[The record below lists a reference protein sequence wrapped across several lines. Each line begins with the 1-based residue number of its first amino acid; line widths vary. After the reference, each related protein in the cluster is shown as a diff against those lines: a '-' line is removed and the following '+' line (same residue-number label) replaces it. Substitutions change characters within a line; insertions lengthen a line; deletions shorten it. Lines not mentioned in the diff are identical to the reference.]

1 MSDFFDNTNHMT
13 EIFDMTPDFGTN
25 ENSSIIKV
33 LGVGG
38 GGSNAVAHMYK
49 EGIKGV
55 DFLICNTDQGHLEK
69 SPIPRKLLL
78 GSGLGA
84 GARPEVARQLA
95 VESKE
100 KIAEFIG
107 KETQMLFITAGMG
120 KGTGTGASPVI
131 AEVAHDMGIL
141 TIGVVTSPFDYE
153 GPKRN
158 RLAQDGIEEMAK
170 HVDSLIIIKNENILK
185 YYQDEDILN
194 SYGYANDVLKNA
206 CKCIAEM
213 ITCDFYQNV
222 DFNDVKTV
230 MTNSGRA
237 MLGIATARGEDRIQR
252 VVDEALAC
260 PLLDSSVI
268 TNAENFLFFISFGPN
283 AHFTGSELKEITS
296 RLQALQSDDAEIIHG
311 MGVDESLDDA
321 VKLSVI
327 ITKFDTPAA
336 ALNQTR
342 NTLADHDEDI
352 ILTEAP
358 ILSEEEVIDGTTE
371 EAKETIGELGNNT
384 PVDAPVNIPMDQTE
398 QDFFQSQGSFIS
410 TPERIEDD
418 SVQDIN
424 WKEEIKIPA
433 ILREQKLQ
441 SQNNFMT
448 TVQEEEVFATHT
460 PLFENRSGD
469 DLKEFFAD
477 LAD

>member
-1 MSDFFDNTNHMT
+1 MT
-13 EIFDMTPDFGTN
+13 EIFDMTPDFGTTA
-25 ENSSIIKV
+25 NSSIIKV

-100 KIAEFIG
+100 KIADFIG

-131 AEVAHDMGIL
+131 AEVAREMGIL

-153 GPKRN
+153 GSKRKK
-158 RLAQDGIEEMAK
+158 LAQEGIDEMSK

-230 MTNSGRA
+230 MTNSGKA

-268 TNAENFLFFISFGPN
+268 QNAENFLFFIAFGPN
-283 AHFTGSELKEITS
+283 AHFTGSELNEITS

-336 ALNQTR
+336 YLNNSGSIVT
-342 NTLADHDEDI
+342 NDHQQEIFVSD
-352 ILTEAP
+352 TP
-358 ILSEEEVIDGTTE
+358 INDEVIDGTIQDAT
-371 EAKETIGELGNNT
+371 ETINT
-384 PVDAPVNIPMDQTE
+384 PNPTEIETPASQDPFVFETGSNSPEAPSYVQGERTE
-398 QDFFQSQGSFIS
+398 DNHIDD
-410 TPERIEDD
+410 IE
-418 SVQDIN
+418 
-424 WKEEIKIPA
+424 WKSMIQEPT
-433 ILREQKLQ
+433 ILREQKI
-441 SQNNFMT
+441 QNMSVAT
-448 TVQEEEVFATHT
+448 AMEEEVFANNT

-469 DLKEFFAD
+469 DLKEFFSD

>member
-1 MSDFFDNTNHMT
+1 
-13 EIFDMTPDFGTN
+13 MTPDFGTTA
-25 ENSSIIKV
+25 NSSIIKV

-100 KIAEFIG
+100 KIADFIG

-131 AEVAHDMGIL
+131 AEVAREMAIL

-153 GPKRN
+153 GSKRKK
-158 RLAQDGIEEMAK
+158 LAQEGIDEMSK

-230 MTNSGRA
+230 MTNSGKA

-268 TNAENFLFFISFGPN
+268 QNAENFLFFIAFGPN
-283 AHFTGSELKEITS
+283 AHFTGSELNEITS

-336 ALNQTR
+336 YLNNSGSIVT
-342 NTLADHDEDI
+342 NDHQQEIFVSD
-352 ILTEAP
+352 TP
-358 ILSEEEVIDGTTE
+358 INDEVIDGTIQDAT
-371 EAKETIGELGNNT
+371 ETINT
-384 PVDAPVNIPMDQTE
+384 PNPTEIETPASQDPFVFETGSNSPEAPSYVQGERTE
-398 QDFFQSQGSFIS
+398 DNHIDD
-410 TPERIEDD
+410 IE
-418 SVQDIN
+418 
-424 WKEEIKIPA
+424 WKSMIQEPT
-433 ILREQKLQ
+433 ILREQKI
-441 SQNNFMT
+441 QNMSVAT
-448 TVQEEEVFATHT
+448 AMEEEVFANNT

-469 DLKEFFAD
+469 DLKEFFSD

>member
-1 MSDFFDNTNHMT
+1 MT

-55 DFLICNTDQGHLEK
+55 DFLICNTDQGHLEQ

-95 VESKE
+95 NESKE

-131 AEVAHDMGIL
+131 AEVAHSMGIL
-141 TIGVVTSPFDYE
+141 TIGVVTSPFEYE
-153 GPKRN
+153 GPKRI
-158 RLAQDGIEEMAK
+158 RLAQEGIEEMAK

-283 AHFTGSELKEITS
+283 AHFTGSELKEITM

-336 ALNQTR
+336 YLNQSGSTI
-342 NTLADHDEDI
+342 TTDLK
-352 ILTEAP
+352 
-358 ILSEEEVIDGTTE
+358 EEEITVSETPINDQYIHGSSEDAVATIEKLDAANNPDMEPVETPTIDPMMEPSFNNDNTIYAQGERTE
-371 EAKETIGELGNNT
+371 DPFPDDTEWKTKIQT
-384 PVDAPVNIPMDQTE
+384 PAV
-398 QDFFQSQGSFIS
+398 
-410 TPERIEDD
+410 
-418 SVQDIN
+418 
-424 WKEEIKIPA
+424 
-433 ILREQKLQ
+433 LREQLLQ
-441 SQNNFMT
+441 SQHTMT
-448 TVQEEEVFATHT
+448 MQEEEVFTPT
-460 PLFENRSGD
+460 PLFENLSGN
-469 DLKEFFAD
+469 DLKEFFSD

>member
-1 MSDFFDNTNHMT
+1 
-13 EIFDMTPDFGTN
+13 MTPDFGTTA
-25 ENSSIIKV
+25 NSSIIKV

-100 KIAEFIG
+100 KIADFIG

-131 AEVAHDMGIL
+131 AEVAREMGIL

-153 GPKRN
+153 GSKRKK
-158 RLAQDGIEEMAK
+158 LAQEGIDEMSK

-230 MTNSGRA
+230 MTNSGKA

-268 TNAENFLFFISFGPN
+268 QNAENFLFFIAFGPN
-283 AHFTGSELKEITS
+283 AHFTGSELNEITS

-336 ALNQTR
+336 YLNNSGSIVT
-342 NTLADHDEDI
+342 NDHQQEIFVSD
-352 ILTEAP
+352 TP
-358 ILSEEEVIDGTTE
+358 INDEVIDGTIQDAT
-371 EAKETIGELGNNT
+371 ETINT
-384 PVDAPVNIPMDQTE
+384 PNPTE
-398 QDFFQSQGSFIS
+398 IETPASQDPF
-410 TPERIEDD
+410 
-418 SVQDIN
+418 VVC
-424 WKEEIKIPA
+424 
-433 ILREQKLQ
+433 LR
-441 SQNNFMT
+441 
-448 TVQEEEVFATHT
+448 H
-460 PLFENRSGD
+460 
-469 DLKEFFAD
+469 
-477 LAD
+477 

>member
-1 MSDFFDNTNHMT
+1 MT
-13 EIFDMTPDFGTN
+13 GKFDMTPDFGTH

-38 GGSNAVAHMYK
+38 GGSNAVAHMYS

-55 DFLICNTDQGHLEK
+55 DFMICNTDQGHLDQ
-69 SPIPRKLLL
+69 SPIPQKLLL
-78 GSGLGA
+78 GNGLGA
-84 GARPEVARQLA
+84 GAKPEKARQYA
-95 VESKE
+95 MECKD

-107 KETQMLFITAGMG
+107 EETQMLFITAGMG

-131 AEVAHDMGIL
+131 AEVAHNMGIL
-141 TIGVVTSPFDYE
+141 TIGVVTSPFEYE
-153 GPKRN
+153 GKR
-158 RLAQDGIEEMAK
+158 RIRQAQEGIEELSK
-170 HVDSLIIIKNENILK
+170 HVDSLIVIKNENILK

-213 ITCDFYQNV
+213 ITCDYYQNV

-237 MLGIATARGEDRIQR
+237 MLGIATARGEGRIQK

-268 TNAENFLFFISFGPN
+268 QNAENFLFFISFGPN
-283 AHFTGSELKEITS
+283 AHFTGSELKEITT
-296 RLQALQSDDAEIIHG
+296 RLQELQSDDAEIIHG

-327 ITKFDTPAA
+327 ITKFDTPASSLKNSNSIVEDSA
-336 ALNQTR
+336 ENNVISTTDVLFGQQI
-342 NTLADHDEDI
+342 DEHNNPMDI
-352 ILTEAP
+352 IAP
-358 ILSEEEVIDGTTE
+358 VPNAPEELMSVE
-371 EAKETIGELGNNT
+371 EPHEMVQETIVSEPVLEAQGQGPIKIEDYNETDDRDWFDKVNT
-384 PVDAPVNIPMDQTE
+384 PT
-398 QDFFQSQGSFIS
+398 
-410 TPERIEDD
+410 
-418 SVQDIN
+418 
-424 WKEEIKIPA
+424 
-433 ILREQKLQ
+433 ILRQMKSSSDAHPTMVL
-441 SQNNFMT
+441 
-448 TVQEEEVFATHT
+448 QEEPIKSN
-460 PLFENRSGD
+460 PLFENSNGN
-469 DLKEFFAD
+469 DLNEFFMD